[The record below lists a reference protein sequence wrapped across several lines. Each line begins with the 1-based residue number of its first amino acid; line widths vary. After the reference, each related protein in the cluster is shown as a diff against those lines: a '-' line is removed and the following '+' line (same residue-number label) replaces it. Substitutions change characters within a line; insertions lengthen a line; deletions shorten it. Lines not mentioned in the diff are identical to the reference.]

1 MVESQFK
8 HRYLV
13 RFLRNY
19 FYEYSFAILL
29 IMDPSFFSLIAMRL
43 LKDARGLSQP
53 VTTMIL
59 LVIPV
64 MLTGGV
70 AMYAYQIIG
79 NQTEMEILMIS
90 NQRIW
95 IYDDGAS
102 FAALQIDNVGG
113 KDAFIDEIQ
122 VRGVEAPWSTV
133 HYFRS
138 TLLSID
144 TLNCPN
150 ASGND
155 WSMFEYT
162 PGNSTEFLLADGD
175 LTLPSGYTLV
185 IYIEHPDNI
194 RLEDIGASVSI
205 SVITKNA
212 RYELLCIVQSA
223 I

>member
-1 MVESQFK
+1 
-8 HRYLV
+8 
-13 RFLRNY
+13 
-19 FYEYSFAILL
+19 
-29 IMDPSFFSLIAMRL
+29 MRL
-43 LKDARGLSQP
+43 LRDTKGLSQP

-70 AMYAYQIIG
+70 VMYAYQIIG
-79 NQTEMEILMIS
+79 SQAEMEILIIS
-90 NQRIW
+90 NQHIW
-95 IYDDGAS
+95 VYNDGAS

-113 KDAFIDEIQ
+113 KDVLIDEIRI
-122 VRGVEAPWSTV
+122 RGVEAPWSTI
-133 HYFRS
+133 HYSRS
-138 TLLSID
+138 TLISID
-144 TLNCPN
+144 ALNCPN

-162 PGNSTEFLLADGD
+162 PGNSTEFTQANGD

-212 RYELLCIVQSA
+212 RYEVLCIVQTA
-223 I
+223 D